1 MTIDELREVIASLAV
16 GSQIDS
22 DRLRQ
27 DCRDILNQCG
37 DDLLLVKGDLS
48 GIQNYLYSV
57 NAAEDAGGGVA
68 KRLRGRSFYL
78 SAICHALAD
87 ELTRLAGYDP
97 NKQPRALH
105 VAGGK
110 FLVALPYSAE
120 IEGEVAAW
128 REAIDHWLWT
138 LTWGEL
144 YLNLAWRRC
153 RSDELKVG
161 FSEKVALPLQE
172 QLDEGKL
179 RKFLP
184 LLRNGNSNSGTDWES
199 FPVFRGAYADE
210 CHSCRCLP
218 VKQVAAGEKENLCE
232 QCLWL
237 EDLGKFL
244 KAPQRNKLDFRAGTA
259 VGIRVVNFRA
269 NHAILKKSS
278 RDLPQIAGFVP
289 QWPYRGIDPA
299 ECAGHTIA
307 EQAQDKINSLCAS
320 CSVHRVQPGDC
331 GEGKDRLVTRF
342 HCLATLSV
350 VRKDGADKIAVLA
363 ADGDEFSYHLNSTP
377 GVTLED
383 QIVLGKLIYQF
394 FGNHL
399 IELLKERDGLLIYSG
414 GDDLVVVG
422 PWAEVIRLADHLRR
436 DFAAWTKGRLHFSA
450 GIHIANPHDP
460 VYESISI
467 AKGYQDQ
474 AKKERGKNAVQIE
487 QTRIP
492 WPNFDAVFEFAKD
505 LAKAEAEETGV
516 ISMAFIYGLYRICE
530 DHERFEQTGDVRGL
544 RYLSRLAAHVSRN
557 LRLDWNGDVV
567 KTELAEKLR
576 SYFEDYLLIHSDQT
590 LLPYWRFALDWAA
603 LQGRD
608 KKWR

>member
-1 MTIDELREVIASLAV
+1 MTIDELREVMALLAD
-16 GSQIDS
+16 GLQADLTK
-22 DRLRQ
+22 LRQ
-27 DCRDILNQCG
+27 DCRDILIRCD

-87 ELTRLAGYDP
+87 ELTREAGYDSD
-97 NKQPRALH
+97 KQPHTLH
-105 VAGGK
+105 AAGGK
-110 FLVALPYSAE
+110 FLVALPYTTEVEGKVVAWKDE
-120 IEGEVAAW
+120 ID
-128 REAIDHWLWT
+128 RWLWT

-153 RSDELKVG
+153 RSDELKAG
-161 FSEKVALPLQE
+161 FSEKVALPLQK
-172 QLDEGKL
+172 QLDEGKQ

-184 LLRNGNSNSGTDWES
+184 MLRKVGSNNGAAWDS

-218 VKQVAAGEKENLCE
+218 VKQVATGEKENLCE

-244 KAPQRNKLDFRAGTA
+244 KAPQRNKLDFHAGTGA
-259 VGIRVVNFRA
+259 GKRA
-269 NHAILKKSS
+269 ITFHNNHAVLKKSS

-289 QWPYRGIDPA
+289 QWPFHGIDPA
-299 ECAGHTIA
+299 KRTGRTIV
-307 EQAQDKINSLCAS
+307 EQAQDKINSLCAG
-320 CSVHRVQPGDC
+320 CAVHRAQPGDC

-342 HCLATLSV
+342 HCLATLSTV
-350 VRKDGADKIAVLA
+350 GKDGADKIAVLA
-363 ADGDEFSYHLNSTP
+363 ADGDEFSFHLNSTP
-377 GVTLED
+377 GITLED
-383 QIVLGKLIYQF
+383 QVALGKLIYQF
-394 FGNHL
+394 FGQRL

-414 GDDLVVVG
+414 GDDLVFVG
-422 PWAEVIRLADHLRR
+422 PWAEVIRVADQLRR

-474 AKKERGKNAVQIE
+474 AKKESGKNAVQIE
-487 QTRIP
+487 QTHIP
-492 WPNFDAVFEFAKD
+492 WANFDAVFEFAED
-505 LAKAEAEETGV
+505 LAEAKKTGV

-530 DHERFEQTGDVRGL
+530 DRKRYEQTGEVRGL
-544 RYLSRLAAHVSRN
+544 RYLSRLAAHISRN
-557 LRLDWNGDVV
+557 LRLDWDD
-567 KTELAEKLR
+567 AEKAGLAAKLKQ
-576 SYFEDYLLIHSDQT
+576 SFEVHLLDPNDTT

-608 KKWR
+608 K

>member
-1 MTIDELREVIASLAV
+1 MTIDELREMMALLAN
-16 GSQIDS
+16 GLQADLGK
-22 DRLRQ
+22 LRQ
-27 DCRDILNQCG
+27 DCRDILIRCG

-87 ELTRLAGYDP
+87 ELTRVAGYDP
-97 NKQPRALH
+97 KKQPHTLLA
-105 VAGGK
+105 AGGK
-110 FLVALPYSAE
+110 FMVALPYTTE
-120 IEGEVAAW
+120 IEGKVAAW
-128 REAIDHWLWT
+128 KNEIDRWLWA

-144 YLNLAWRRC
+144 YPNLAWRRC
-153 RSDELKVG
+153 RSDELKAS

-179 RKFLP
+179 QKFLP
-184 LLRNGNSNSGTDWES
+184 LLRNGGSNNGVDWNS

-237 EDLGKFL
+237 EDLGKLL
-244 KAPQRNKLDFRAGTA
+244 KAPQLNKLDFR
-259 VGIRVVNFRA
+259 VGPGASKRA
-269 NHAILKKSS
+269 IPFHSNHAILKKSS

-299 ECAGHTIA
+299 ECAGRTIA
-307 EQAQDKINSLCAS
+307 EQTRDKINSLCDG
-320 CSVHRVQPGDC
+320 CLVHQAQPGDC

-342 HCLATLSV
+342 HCLATLSA
-350 VRKDGADKIAVLA
+350 VRKDGAEKIAVLA

-377 GVTLED
+377 GITLED
-383 QIVLGKLIYQF
+383 QIALGNLIYRF

-399 IELLKERDGLLIYSG
+399 IELLKERDGLLVYSG

-422 PWAEVIRLADHLRR
+422 PWAEVIRVAYQLRH
-436 DFAAWTKGRLHFSA
+436 DFMDWTNSRLHFSA

-467 AKGYQDQ
+467 AQDYQAQ

-492 WPNFDAVFEFAKD
+492 WANFHAVFEFAEA
-505 LAKAEAEETGV
+505 LAKAEKTGV

-530 DHERFEQTGDVRGL
+530 DRERYEQTGEVRRL

-557 LRLDWNGDVV
+557 LKLDWDDA
-567 KTELAEKLR
+567 KKAELAAKLKQ
-576 SYFEDYLLIHSDQT
+576 SFEDHLLDPKDKI

-603 LQGRD
+603 LQGRNE
-608 KKWR
+608 